1 MKNSQRAVLRYWR
14 LLAWVFFV
22 GVLSY
27 YLLESFNKNLKI
39 ETNIIKL
46 LPNTESEPAT
56 DLAFERFAEK
66 NMEQLIFLLSSE
78 SESILEVAAENLTK
92 SMSKSKWILSV
103 NAKTDKNQ
111 QEKMGA
117 LFFQYRHHLLG
128 DSERAYLLRKD
139 YQSFS
144 DEALQLIYSPISTG
158 LVNLV
163 KTDPFF
169 LSYRFLQNL
178 NLSDSLELKNGYVTT
193 FKDNKHYI
201 LITAKL
207 NTSPFAQRVQ
217 EDILE
222 QINVFEKRWLNEGTA
237 DVVQLY
243 KTGAIFYADYAF
255 KTAKKEISTIGLGSL
270 LLVITLVLFAFRSLS
285 PLILTSLTLA
295 LGVLTGLVCVLTIF
309 GEIHLIT
316 LVFGASL
323 IGVAVD
329 YCFHYFAADD
339 VKGGNSRL
347 TQILPAISLGLSSS
361 IVGYLA
367 LATTPFPGLQ
377 QMAVFCIAGLTGA
390 FITVCL
396 FFPAIKIK
404 VSLSNNLLL
413 LCQNIL
419 SNISPKKSIALW
431 SYLWILPLLAFLLM
445 NKEVLLSIQ
454 EGINPDN
461 IRQFQSVG
469 KELKEQENK
478 IKNILSSV
486 ESNQFYL
493 VKGKD
498 TQSLLENIELA
509 KLELGRLVERKV
521 IRGYIAISDFIP
533 SIRLQ
538 NKNYRLL
545 SELYRSSALND
556 YSDYKLLSENDINTI
571 RMTFS
576 KSNEQFL
583 LPDIWLASTQG
594 KSLSNLW
601 LGEIEGDYYAI
612 IPIKGIN
619 DVNSLKNISDNILF
633 IDKVGKISGIFT
645 QYRQQSTKLLLVAL
659 IVIGLMLSFR
669 YGLKKSI
676 FIISSP
682 IFSISFTVVMLS
694 VFSVPLTLFNTL
706 ALFLVVGIGVDYGLF
721 FAESKEMKASTLLA
735 IMLSALT
742 TLFSFG
748 LLALSETTAIYSFGL
763 TMLFGISASFLLSP
777 LIGSLVIQNSNKK
790 NRNY

>member
-1 MKNSQRAVLRYWR
+1 MKNLEGVDLRFWR
-14 LLAWVFFV
+14 IFIWFFLVGFLA
-22 GVLSY
+22 Y
-27 YLLESFNKNLKI
+27 NLLESFNDGLNV

-46 LPNTESEPAT
+46 LPKSESDPAI
-56 DLAFERFAEK
+56 DLAFKKFAEK
-66 NMEQLIFLLSSE
+66 NMEQLIFLLSSKN
-78 SESILEVAAENLTK
+78 ESILEMAAENLAK
-92 SMSKSKWILSV
+92 SMRESKWILSV
-103 NAKTDKNQ
+103 NAKMDRNQ
-111 QEKMGA
+111 QEKMGS

-128 DSERAYLLRKD
+128 DNERELLLRKD
-139 YQSFS
+139 YHSFS

-163 KTDPFF
+163 KSDPFF

-178 NLSDSLELKNGYVTT
+178 NLSEGLEIKNGYVST
-193 FKDNKHYI
+193 FKKNKHYI

-207 NTSPFAQRVQ
+207 NASPFSQKVQ
-217 EDILE
+217 EDVLK
-222 QINVFEKRWLNEGTA
+222 QINNFEKQWVKAKTSG
-237 DVVQLY
+237 VVQLY

-255 KTAKKEISTIGLGSL
+255 RTARKEISTIGLGSL
-270 LLVITLVLFAFRSLS
+270 LLVITLVLFAFRSLA

-295 LGVLTGLVCVLTIF
+295 LGILSGLVCVLTIF

-339 VKGGNSRL
+339 DAKLGNSRL
-347 TQILPAISLGLSSS
+347 TQIFPAISLGLSSS

-390 FITVCL
+390 FVTVCL
-396 FFPAIKIK
+396 LFPAIKTRA
-404 VSLSNNLLL
+404 SLSNNLLL

-419 SNISPKKSIALW
+419 SNINAKKSIVLW
-431 SYLWILPLLAFLLM
+431 SYLWILPLIAFLMM
-445 NKEVLLSIQ
+445 NKDVVFSIQ
-454 EGINPDN
+454 EEINPDN
-461 IRQFQSVG
+461 IRQFQSVD
-469 KELKEQENK
+469 KVLKEQENK

-486 ESNQFYL
+486 EGNQFYL
-493 VKGKD
+493 VKGEN
-498 TQSLLENIELA
+498 TQKLLENIEIA
-509 KLELGRLVERKV
+509 KLELDSLVEKKIIQDYV
-521 IRGYIAISDFIP
+521 AISDFIP
-533 SIRLQ
+533 STRQQ
-538 NKNYRLL
+538 NKNNMLL
-545 SELYRSSALND
+545 SELYSSSALED
-556 YSDYKLLSENDINTI
+556 YSDVELLTDADINTI
-571 RMTFS
+571 RMEFS
-576 KSNEQFL
+576 KSKEQFL
-583 LPDIWLASTQG
+583 LLDSWLLSSQG

-601 LGEIEGDYYAI
+601 LGEIGNEYFAI

-619 DVNSLKNISDNILF
+619 DVNSLKSINDNVLF
-633 IDKVGKISGIFT
+633 IDKVGTISEIFT
-645 QYRQQSTKLLLVAL
+645 QYRQQSTKLLLIAL
-659 IVIGLMLSFR
+659 IVIGLMLSLR

-676 FIISSP
+676 FVISSP
-682 IFSISFTVVMLS
+682 IFSISFTIIMLS
-694 VFSVPLTLFNTL
+694 IVSVPLTLFNTL

-721 FAESKEMKASTLLA
+721 FAESKKMKASTLLA

-777 LIGSLVIQNSNKK
+777 LIGSLVIQK
-790 NRNY
+790 